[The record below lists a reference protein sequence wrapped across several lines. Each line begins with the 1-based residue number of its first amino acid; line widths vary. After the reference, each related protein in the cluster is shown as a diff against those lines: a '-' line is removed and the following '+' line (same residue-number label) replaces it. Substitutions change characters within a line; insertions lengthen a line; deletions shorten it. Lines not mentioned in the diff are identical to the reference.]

1 MIVHPEAAPI
11 VMDLALPRK
20 PWVEYSESQGLA
32 YPIAAEPFD
41 QGLVA
46 GVLVGEID
54 PIAGLTWPF

>member
-1 MIVHPEAAPI
+1 
-11 VMDLALPRK
+11 MDLALPRK